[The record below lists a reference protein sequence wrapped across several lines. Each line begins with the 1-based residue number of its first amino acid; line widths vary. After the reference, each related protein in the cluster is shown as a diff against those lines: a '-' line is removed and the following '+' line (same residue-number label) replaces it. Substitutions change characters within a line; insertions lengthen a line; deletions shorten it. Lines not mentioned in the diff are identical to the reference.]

1 MNADLHIHSWYSD
14 GSMTIDEILNQAQLN
29 QVGLIAVTDHNQLS
43 GSRECLRKYE
53 AWKIQCL
60 SGVELDA

>member
-29 QVGLIAVTDHNQLS
+29 QVGLIASPLPP
-43 GSRECLRKYE
+43 GP
-53 AWKIQCL
+53 
-60 SGVELDA
+60 